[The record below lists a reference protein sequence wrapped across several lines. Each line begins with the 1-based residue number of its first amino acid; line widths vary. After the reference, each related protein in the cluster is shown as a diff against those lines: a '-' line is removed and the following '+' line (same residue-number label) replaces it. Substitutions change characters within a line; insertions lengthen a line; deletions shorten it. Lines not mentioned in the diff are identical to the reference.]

1 MKKQESVMKNQP
13 NNGGNS
19 MGDEIIVTKP
29 EKATTKIPFNERYT
43 LTLNE
48 ASQYFHIGY
57 TRLRR
62 LAECNIGVFAIRC
75 GNRYLIVRPKFE
87 DYLINTTMI

>member
-1 MKKQESVMKNQP
+1 MQKQESVMKNQLT
-13 NNGGNS
+13 NGDNS
-19 MGDEIIVTKP
+19 MSDPITVIKP
-29 EKATTKIPFNERYT
+29 ENAVTKIPFNERYT

-57 TRLRR
+57 TRLRL

-75 GNRYLIVRPKFE
+75 GNRYLIVLPKFE
-87 DYLINTTMI
+87 EYLINTQMI